1 MWSRVSARARN
12 ESTICPINA
21 SRILTS
27 CFWRRSRISFA
38 PVPVINRKRFSRV
51 DALLDAALDK
61 PPEERASFLAEACDG
76 DAALRDVVEKLLEL
90 SVEEDSLFPSG
101 AMKGPIWEEVA
112 RELQGGDDASI
123 VPGDHIGPY
132 AVLGLLGRG
141 GMGSVYR
148 AKDPDL
154 EREVAIKVLSRDFA
168 DDNSTLRRFER
179 EAKLLA
185 SLNHPNIASIYD
197 LLRVDDKRYLILEL
211 VEGPTLAE
219 RLTRGPLELF
229 ELLKFAEQIAEAVGE
244 AHRKGVIH
252 RDLKPSNIKIT
263 HEGRIKVLD
272 FGLAKTHDEAAAE
285 ATTRTELVSAP
296 TTRVGVVLGTPGYMS
311 PEQARGESVDKRT
324 DVWAFGCLLF
334 EMLSGRRAFGGQTP
348 SDAIAAVLR
357 DQVDWGLLPADTP
370 RALLRLMKRC
380 LRQNARERLQD
391 IGDARIEI
399 AELARQGTAVDRAER
414 GTKGRWV
421 ALASLAAFLAGMAF
435 FRAIGD
441 RGRFV
446 TRGPLTRSTVVVGPE
461 ERLFV
466 GASSTL
472 ALSPD
477 ASRLAFVAE
486 KENHAMLYLRE
497 LGAYEMKAIRGSD
510 EARDPFF
517 SPDGAWI
524 GFFAQGAMKKVAVSR
539 GIAEIVTEAGLQSRG
554 ASWGEN
560 GTIVFAQDGAQG
572 LLVVRAAGGEP
583 AHISDLGGEPNVLEH
598 LWPRWLP
605 GESTVLFTVR
615 SSSATGVVD
624 QIALLDRE
632 SGTVTI
638 LGPGSQGSYLPS
650 GHLVYV
656 RGGSIEVAPFD
667 PAGLRL
673 TGSGVP
679 LIEGIHAYP
688 LGASTFATSSAGALV
703 YMERTPSAV
712 LDAIDSK
719 GNVDVMP
726 VSMGSPGWPRI
737 SPDGRLAAVHIG
749 GRDSRELWI
758 FDLTRPGSIRQL
770 TIRGG
775 GFPTWSPD
783 GTRIA
788 FMSRRGGT
796 GDLYIVAA
804 DGSSPPEHLTGS
816 GRTLIP
822 VSWSTDGVLAY
833 YEIGDVRQRDLWVI
847 DVKNG
852 SEPVPFVE
860 SPANELSPVF
870 SPDGRYIAYVS
881 NETGQNEI
889 YVRPYPPPG
898 PVTAVSI
905 DGGTEPVWSPD
916 GRELYYRHGEELL
929 AVPVQTASGF
939 SVGSSRTILNTPA
952 PPTTGSNP
960 AYDVFP
966 GGDRFLILRPPPG
979 AGIDRLR
986 VVLNW
991 TEELAEFVPITGR

>member
-1 MWSRVSARARN
+1 M
-12 ESTICPINA
+12 
-21 SRILTS
+21 
-27 CFWRRSRISFA
+27 
-38 PVPVINRKRFSRV
+38 INREQFSRV
-51 DALLDAALDK
+51 DELFDAALDK
-61 PPEERASFLAEACDG
+61 PPEERASFLAEACAG
-76 DAALRDVVEKLLEL
+76 DAPLREEVQELLEL
-90 SVEEDSLFPSG
+90 SAKEDALFPSG
-101 AMKGPIWEEVA
+101 AMKGPIWEDVA

-123 VPGDHIGPY
+123 VFGDHIGPY
-132 AVLGLLGRG
+132 EILALLGRG

-148 AKDPDL
+148 ARDPDL

-168 DDNSTLRRFER
+168 DDSSTLRRFER

-197 LLRVDDKRYLILEL
+197 LLRVDDERYLILEL

-219 RLTRGPLELF
+219 RLARGPLDLF

-263 HEGRIKVLD
+263 HEGRIKVFD

-311 PEQARGESVDKRT
+311 PEQARGGRVDKRA

-334 EMLSGRRAFGGQTP
+334 EMLTGRRAFDGQTP

-357 DQVDWGLLPADTP
+357 DQVDWGQVPADTP

-380 LRQNARERLQD
+380 LRQDTRERLQD

-399 AELARQGTAVDRAER
+399 TELARQGTAVDRAER
-414 GTKGRWV
+414 GTGTKGRWI

-441 RGRFV
+441 RGPYV
-446 TRGPLTRSTVVVGPE
+446 TRGPLTRSTVVIGPE

-486 KENHAMLYLRE
+486 KENHAMLYMRE
-497 LGAYEMKAIRGSD
+497 LGAYGLKAIGGSD
-510 EARDPFF
+510 DARDPFF

-560 GTIVFAQDGAQG
+560 GMIVFAQDGAQG
-572 LLVVRAAGGEP
+572 LFVVPAAGGEP
-583 AHISDLGGEPNVLEH
+583 ALISELGDDPKVLEH

-605 GESTVLFTVR
+605 GERTVLFTVR
-615 SSSATGVVD
+615 SSSPTGALD

-638 LGPGSQGSYLPS
+638 LGPGGQASYLPS

-673 TGSGVP
+673 IGSGVP
-679 LIEGIHAYP
+679 LIAGIHAYP

-703 YMERTPSAV
+703 YMERAPSAV
-712 LDAIDSK
+712 LEAIDLK
-719 GNVDVMP
+719 GNVDVMD
-726 VSMGSPGWPRI
+726 VSTGSPGWPRI

-749 GRDSRELWI
+749 GRESRELWI

-770 TIRGG
+770 TFRGG

-804 DGSSPPEHLTGS
+804 DGSLPPEHLTGS
-816 GRTLIP
+816 GTTLIP
-822 VSWSTDGVLAY
+822 VSWSPAGVLAY
-833 YEIGDVRQRDLWVI
+833 YEIGDVRQKNLWVI

-889 YVRPYPPPG
+889 YVRPYPLPG
-898 PVTAVSI
+898 PVIAVSI

-916 GRELYYRHGEELL
+916 GSELYYRHGEELL
-929 AVPVQTASGF
+929 AVPLRTGSGF
-939 SVGSSRTILNTPA
+939 SVGSPRAVLNTPA

-966 GGDRFLILRPPPG
+966 SGDRFLILRPPPG
-979 AGIDRLR
+979 APIDRLR

-991 TEELAEFVPITGR
+991 HDELTEFVPLTGRRDRRSRDLGPKNSRKDRKGRKEKKDQY

>member
-1 MWSRVSARARN
+1 M
-12 ESTICPINA
+12 ID
-21 SRILTS
+21 
-27 CFWRRSRISFA
+27 
-38 PVPVINRKRFSRV
+38 RKQFSRV
-51 DALLDAALDK
+51 DELFDAALDK
-61 PPEERASFLAEACDG
+61 PPEERASFLGEACAR
-76 DAALRDVVEKLLEL
+76 DAALREEVQKLLEL
-90 SVEEDSLFPSG
+90 SAKEDSLFPSG

-112 RELQGGDDASI
+112 RELQGGDDATI

-132 AVLGLLGRG
+132 EILDLLGRG

-168 DDNSTLRRFER
+168 ADSSTLRRFER

-211 VEGPTLAE
+211 AEGPTLAE
-219 RLTRGPLELF
+219 RIARGPLELF
-229 ELLKFAEQIAEAVGE
+229 ELLNFAEQIAEAVGE

-263 HEGRIKVLD
+263 HEGHIKVLD

-285 ATTRTELVSAP
+285 ATTRTELASAP
-296 TTRVGVVLGTPGYMS
+296 TTIAGVVLGTPGYMS
-311 PEQARGESVDKRT
+311 PEQARGERVDKRT

-334 EMLSGRRAFGGQTP
+334 EMLTGQRAFGGQTP

-357 DQVDWGLLPADTP
+357 DQVDWGRLPADTP
-370 RALLRLMKRC
+370 RALLRLMKLC
-380 LRQNARERLQD
+380 LRQDARQRLQD

-399 AELARQGTAVDRAER
+399 AELARQGTAVDWGER
-414 GTKGRWV
+414 GTGTKGRWV

-441 RGRFV
+441 RGPHV

-486 KENHAMLYLRE
+486 KENHAMLYVRE
-497 LGAYEMKAIRGSD
+497 LGAYGLKAIRGSD
-510 EARDPFF
+510 DARDPFF

-524 GFFAQGAMKKVAVSR
+524 GFFAQGAMKKVPVSR
-539 GIAEIVTEAGLQSRG
+539 GIAEIVTEAGVQSRG
-554 ASWGEN
+554 ASWGDN
-560 GTIVFAQDGAQG
+560 GMIVFAQDGAQG
-572 LLVVRAAGGEP
+572 LWVVPATGGEP
-583 AHISDLGGEPNVLEH
+583 ELISELGDDPNVLEH
-598 LWPRWLP
+598 LWPQWLP
-605 GESTVLFTVR
+605 GLPGLPGERTVLFTMR
-615 SSSATGVVD
+615 SSSATGVLD
-624 QIALLDRE
+624 QIALLDSE

-638 LGPGSQGSYLPS
+638 LGPGGQASYLPS

-667 PAGLRL
+667 PRGLRL

-703 YMERTPSAV
+703 YMARTPSTV
-712 LDAIDSK
+712 LDVIDLK
-719 GNVDVMP
+719 GNVDVME

-749 GRDSRELWI
+749 GRESRELWI
-758 FDLTRPGSIRQL
+758 FDLARPGSIRQL
-770 TIRGG
+770 TFRGG

-788 FMSRRGGT
+788 FMSRRGGS

-822 VSWSTDGVLAY
+822 VSWSPDGVLAY

-847 DVKNG
+847 DVRNG

-905 DGGTEPVWSPD
+905 DGGTEPVWSAD
-916 GRELYYRHGEELL
+916 GHKLYYRHGEELF
-929 AVPVQTASGF
+929 AVPVSTGPGF
-939 SVGSSRTILNTPA
+939 SVGSPRAVLNTPA

-966 GGDRFLILRPPPG
+966 SGDRFLILRPPPG
-979 AGIDRLR
+979 APIDRLR

-991 TEELAEFVPITGR
+991 YQELNEFVPITGR